1 VHDGR
6 ELQIADIVGP
16 VCESGDFFARDR
28 ELPEVKAGELVALLD
43 AGAYGMS
50 LASNYNSRG
59 RAAEVLIESEA
70 DGEQKRGNARLIRRR
85 ETVEE
90 LMAGETI

>member
-1 VHDGR
+1 
-6 ELQIADIVGP
+6 
-16 VCESGDFFARDR
+16 
-28 ELPEVKAGELVALLD
+28 LVALLD

-59 RAAEVLIESEA
+59 RAAEVLVE
-70 DGEQKRGNARLIRRR
+70 GGTARLVRKR

-90 LMAGETI
+90 LMVGEML